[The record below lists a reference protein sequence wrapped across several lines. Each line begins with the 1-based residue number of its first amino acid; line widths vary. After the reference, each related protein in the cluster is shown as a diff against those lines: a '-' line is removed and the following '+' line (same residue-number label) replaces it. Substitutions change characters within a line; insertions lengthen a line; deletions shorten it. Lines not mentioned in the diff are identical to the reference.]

1 MQTAH
6 HQIQLSLLAEFYFW
20 FWVQTRSM
28 KAICENPCHIV
39 GKLLWTKAKT
49 EKKRDVTKIQDCQFI
64 GLVSIFTKKKLKKA
78 PLPKMS
84 LLVSANWWG
93 DKSTGLLWW
102 LLTNSANHQGPVVQK
117 VNRAIHRINHYPV
130 DNAIGFPSTYPL
142 ESDLTGG

>member
-6 HQIQLSLLAEFYFW
+6 HQIQLSLLAEFFFW
-20 FWVQTRSM
+20 LWCNLDPWKPSVKIRV
-28 KAICENPCHIV
+28 ILLENFYGRRRKP
-39 GKLLWTKAKT
+39 K
-49 EKKRDVTKIQDCQFI
+49 KKRDVTKIQDCQFI